1 MASRFPLRSPGFLG
15 AVALANAGGVIAYLP
30 LLTLLLPLKVEG
42 LSGEARIGVFTA
54 TVFAGAIAAS
64 ISNVL
69 FGWLSDRSV
78 ARGGG

>member
-42 LSGEARIGVFTA
+42 LSA
-54 TVFAGAIAAS
+54 TGRWRAAAGDGRGWRAAWRRPRRAMA
-64 ISNVL
+64 
-69 FGWLSDRSV
+69 G
-78 ARGGG
+78 